1 MKDIGASLTCIKFS
15 ILLILLTTGA
25 VWAQVSTDI
34 SHEGALTAVLAA
46 KKKAEQLEVLVNIAV
61 VDAGANLKSFIRMDE
76 SFLGSIDVAIKK
88 AKTSRYFDI
97 ATGDLGKLTQPGGII
112 YNIEHSNDGLMT
124 FPGGVPI
131 KNENGKIIGAIGVS
145 GGTIEQDHE
154 IALAGAKAIAGN
166 PESLTEKE
174 VNSTSNTPTDNLMP
188 YMQDFK
194 NISANNTVTIT
205 SYEKGGAHYVYVG
218 GFKGVDVFSL
228 DKAGELSPVSTQAL
242 YKEEG
247 PARGMVADQIKGTD
261 FLFVA
266 NKHGNAIE
274 TFKILDNGSL
284 DRASL
289 TMDTD
294 ETHLGTAITLQV
306 VHMEQASYLFV
317 GGLEETPGLSSF
329 KIEEDGKLTHVQSMK
344 DDEEIFTDG
353 IIGMFTHNIEG
364 NTYLYTGGF
373 QDNGISSFKVQEN
386 GKFKNIN
393 NIGDNTT
400 DTYLTGAYPV
410 TGVTLGGNHYIIVG
424 HRHHKYYKRNGFIK
438 NPDFFYHGDG
448 VSVFKVDKKGALVP
462 HFVLTDDETTKLQG
476 QTRIE
481 IVSVTDKEAVIAVG
495 TRDDAS
501 IQLCKLDVNGV
512 LSPIHYLETGF
523 SIYYGLRSHTIGDS
537 HFLIAGSNRFDLKKV
552 VSYKVLPK
560 IDRRGK
566 VLRHVVNLKYKE
578 EATEAQVNEAVQIFL
593 DLKNEIP
600 EIEHIEWG
608 VNDSKEGASK
618 GLTHTFTLTFT
629 DYHGRE
635 IYLFDEAHIALVN
648 KIGPIIGDVLVMD
661 YWTEE

>member
-1 MKDIGASLTCIKFS
+1 MNAVLNLKC
-15 ILLILLTTGA
+15 LILLFLLHTGA
-25 VWAQVSTDI
+25 IHAQVSYDV
-34 SHEGALTAVLAA
+34 SHEDALKAISAA
-46 KKKAEQLEVLVNIAV
+46 KKKAEKLEVLANIAV
-61 VDAGANLKSFIRMDE
+61 VDAGANLKSFVRMDE

-131 KNENGKIIGAIGVS
+131 KNTVGKVIGAIGVS

-154 IALAGAKAIAGN
+154 IALAGANAIAGN
-166 PESLTEKE
+166 
-174 VNSTSNTPTDNLMP
+174 NTLAAATTGELMP

-194 NISANNTVTIT
+194 SITANNTVTVT

-228 DKAGELSPVSTQAL
+228 GEDGKLTLVSTQEL
-242 YKEEG
+242 FKEEG
-247 PARGMVADQIKGTD
+247 PARGMVADQINGTD

-274 TFKILDNGSL
+274 TFKILDNGAL
-284 DRASL
+284 ERVSL

-294 ETHLGTAITLQV
+294 DTHLGIAITLQV
-306 VHMEQASYLFV
+306 VHMEQASYLFI

-329 KIEEDGKLTHVQSMK
+329 KIEDDGKLTHVQSMK
-344 DDEEIFTDG
+344 DDEKIFTDG
-353 IIGMFTHNIEG
+353 IIGMFTHKIKG

-373 QDNGISSFKVQEN
+373 QDNGVSSFEVRDN
-386 GKFKNIN
+386 GTFKNIN

-400 DTYLTGAYPV
+400 DRYLTGAYPV
-410 TGVTLGGNHYIIVG
+410 TGVQLGDNYYIIVG
-424 HRHHKYYKRNGFIK
+424 HRHHKYYKRGGFIK

-448 VSVFKVDKKGALVP
+448 VSVFKIDKNGALVP
-462 HFVLTDDETTKLQG
+462 HFVLKDDENTKLQG

-481 IVSVTDKEAVIAVG
+481 IVSVSENEAVLAVG

-501 IQLCKLDVNGV
+501 IQLCRLDINGTLTPVN
-512 LSPIHYLETGF
+512 YLETGF
-523 SIYYGLRSHTIGDS
+523 SIYYGLRSHKIGDS

-552 VSYKVLPK
+552 ATYKILPK
-560 IDRRGK
+560 MDRGGK
-566 VLRHVVNLKYKE
+566 VLRHIVNLKYKE
-578 EATEAQVNEAVQIFL
+578 EATQAQVDEAVQTFL

-618 GLTHTFTLTFT
+618 GLTHCFTLTFK
-629 DYHGRE
+629 DDHGRE
-635 IYLFDEAHIALVN
+635 IYLFHEAHIALVN
-648 KIGPIIGDVLVMD
+648 KIGPIIADVLVMD